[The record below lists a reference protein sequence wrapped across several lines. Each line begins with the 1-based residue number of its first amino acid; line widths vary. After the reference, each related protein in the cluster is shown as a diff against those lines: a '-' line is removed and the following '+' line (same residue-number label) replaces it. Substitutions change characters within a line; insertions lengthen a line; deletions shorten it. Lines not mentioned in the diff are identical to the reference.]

1 MEEQNKYSK
10 TEETTNPQIS
20 ASESLE
26 NQGLQE
32 PEIGEG
38 TKGRTLD
45 FQQVNEVT
53 WKLTD
58 GRGSI
63 AWSGDRSG
71 GYRTTRAIAW
81 LMGVGNG
88 QWIVRYR
95 HRASKPMRSAKAK
108 AYALE
113 MVRGIWAGKTLTDSI
128 QNLHQETLKTM
139 GESPTSP
146 APLNIMGGKSKRGL
160 KVDRETIAE
169 ILRTECPVLVDAKP
183 LSPALPAPPPGD
195 YPITYDCD
203 GYPVLPACLDRRT
216 KPR

>member
-1 MEEQNKYSK
+1 MQSK
-10 TEETTNPQIS
+10 TPTEPFGQETTDLDFP

-32 PEIGEG
+32 PEIPEG
-38 TKGRTLD
+38 TKGRILD
-45 FQQVNEVT
+45 FEQVNEVT

-71 GYRTTRAIAW
+71 GYRTTRAIGW
-81 LMGVGNG
+81 LMAIGNG

-95 HRASKPMRSAKAK
+95 NKASKPMRLPKAK
-108 AYALE
+108 AHALE
-113 MVRGIWAGKTLTDSI
+113 MVRGIWAGQALTDPI
-128 QNLHQETLKTM
+128 KNLHQETLKAM

-146 APLNIMGGKSKRGL
+146 APLNIMGGERKRGF

-169 ILRTECPVLVDAKP
+169 ILRIECPMLVGAKP

-195 YPITYDCD
+195 YPITYDHD

-216 KPR
+216 R

>member
-1 MEEQNKYSK
+1 VNDRPNPK
-10 TEETTNPQIS
+10 TEDTTDLDFS

-26 NQGLQE
+26 NRGFLE
-32 PEIGEG
+32 PEITEG
-38 TKGRTLD
+38 TKGRTLE

-95 HRASKPMRSAKAK
+95 NRASKPMRLPKAK

-113 MVRGIWAGKTLTDSI
+113 IVRGIWAGKTLTDPI
-128 QNLHQETLKTM
+128 QKLHQETLKAM
-139 GESPTSP
+139 GETAASP
-146 APLNIMGGKSKRGL
+146 APLNIMGGERKRGL

-169 ILRTECPVLVDAKP
+169 ILLTECPVDAKP

-195 YPITYDCD
+195 YPITYDHD
-203 GYPVLPACLDRRT
+203 GYPVLPPCLDRRT
-216 KPR
+216 KSR